1 MRIGE
6 KDMSRVKDAIAEYK
20 EMKNNAGEEILYA
33 SDYEEI
39 KDISLDAWELVN
51 NSFMAGFML
60 GYRSGKDNN
69 K

>member
-1 MRIGE
+1 
-6 KDMSRVKDAIAEYK
+6 MSRVKDAIAEYK

-60 GYRSGKDNN
+60 GYRSAKDNN